1 MCPRTKP
8 ALRGICLLN
17 GQHPPGS
24 QLARECPVLRAKVGS
39 GASKSTSEGGDSRE
53 PVLAQK
59 RTGKTESSNT
69 VFRYSRAK
77 KPGRPKLSIE
87 EQLQRARER
96 ARKRRMPR

>member
-24 QLARECPVLRAKVGS
+24 QLARECPALRAKVGS
-39 GASKSTSEGGDSRE
+39 GLSGEKKSVVTPNPLSEEPLEPPRPVQRPSKVPLE
-53 PVLAQK
+53 VQLAK
-59 RTGKTESSNT
+59 
-69 VFRYSRAK
+69 
-77 KPGRPKLSIE
+77 
-87 EQLQRARER
+87 ARER